1 MKTCDNTG
9 DCRFEYACVLPSEIT
24 MSGEFDPNLPADERV
39 ARIIDLDSYKAEAK
53 LCVALSPGSSQPDSV
68 TLPEFDAGL

>member
-24 MSGEFDPNLPADERV
+24 MSAEFDPNLPADERV

-53 LCVALSPGSSQPDSV
+53 LCVAL
-68 TLPEFDAGL
+68 